1 MNNESLLQY
10 EFCSLKF
17 ENHLESILIL
27 KFWNFWWFRHLK
39 SLDSPCGGCGR
50 ICCTKLW
57 DFSVS
62 WRTWTLS
69 SFLCLC
75 RSPTSCCTR
84 RNSASSGAVVLEV
97 SLATLPAY
105 LLDACTFCLSTTK
118 SCSNLAFSATVSSSF
133 WKHVRERERERERV
147 ADYQIKRMRGL

>member
-1 MNNESLLQY
+1 MDY
-10 EFCSLKF
+10 
-17 ENHLESILIL
+17 ILYL
-27 KFWNFWWFRHLK
+27 N
-39 SLDSPCGGCGR
+39 SPCRGCGR

-62 WRTWTLS
+62 WRTWMLS

-75 RSPTSCCTR
+75 RSPTSCCIR

-97 SLATLPAY
+97 SLVILPAY
-105 LLDACTFCLSTTK
+105 LLDACTFCLNTTK

-133 WKHVRERERERERV
+133 CKPRESRYQGYRNEKCAINDKWTIDDRV
-147 ADYQIKRMRGL
+147 AWQEWQLNSERRNWKWILCCE